1 MDTERYETMQ
11 ISNKRASAL
20 YLTLGFAVAS
30 ITASSLTIRPASAGQ
45 NPKPDKSTTT
55 CSSANPCKNYV
66 NNGAGPG
73 LNAQAAN
80 YDGMQARTY
89 NPSATQQ
96 GRSGIAAFD
105 ASTDGGSGNYGVFG
119 GAVGAGT
126 GVDGTTQT
134 GIGVLGRA
142 FGGLA
147 GYFDGNVQVN
157 GLLYTNG
164 SCKAG
169 CSKTRHVITYPSRQ
183 SEPTIEDVGEA
194 NLVGGHADVLLDPA
208 FANVIAPR
216 TRYLVFITPEGETGS
231 LYVAQRTERGFE
243 VRESR
248 GGHSSAP
255 FAYRIVAKPY
265 GAVANRL
272 PMLDVPKGALAA
284 PIRPSR

>member
-1 MDTERYETMQ
+1 VQ
-11 ISNKRASAL
+11 LNNKRATAL
-20 YLTLGFAVAS
+20 YLTLGFAAAS
-30 ITASSLTIRPASAGQ
+30 IAATTLEGKPANAG
-45 NPKPDKSTTT
+45 PHAKPAKSTT
-55 CSSANPCKNYV
+55 CSSPNPCKNYV
-66 NNGAGPG
+66 NNGTGPG
-73 LNAQAAN
+73 LDAQAAN

-89 NPSATQQ
+89 NPSSVQT

-164 SCKAG
+164 GCSNG
-169 CSKTRHVITYPSRQ
+169 CSKTRHVLTYASRQ
-183 SEPTIEDVGEA
+183 SEATIEDVGEA
-194 NLVGGHADVLLDPA
+194 NLVGGRADVSLDPA
-208 FANVIAPR
+208 FANVIDQHA
-216 TRYLVFITPEGETGS
+216 RYLVFITPEAETAG
-231 LYVAQRTERGFE
+231 LYVTQRTSRGFE

-248 GGHSSAP
+248 GGHSSAS

-265 GAVANRL
+265 GVVANRL
-272 PMLDVPKGALAA
+272 PMVDVPKGALAA
-284 PIRPSR
+284 PIRPSH